1 MNTVKKAM
9 TYVSLVNSPYLN
21 VYPDIGNVTNAAKT
35 YGTDMREDLS
45 SGHGHLVAMH
55 LKETVPGVFREVPF
69 GMGHV
74 DFAAAISKAWSLGVR
89 RYVTEMW
96 YTGSE
101 TWQQDIRSARQMM
114 AELLDGQTGGAQ

>member
-1 MNTVKKAM
+1 MYK
-9 TYVSLVNSPYLN
+9 PY
-21 VYPDIGNVTNAAKT
+21 
-35 YGTDMREDLS
+35 
-45 SGHGHLVAMH
+45 
-55 LKETVPGVFREVPF
+55 GVIPPIITPF
-69 GMGHV
+69 DAEGHV